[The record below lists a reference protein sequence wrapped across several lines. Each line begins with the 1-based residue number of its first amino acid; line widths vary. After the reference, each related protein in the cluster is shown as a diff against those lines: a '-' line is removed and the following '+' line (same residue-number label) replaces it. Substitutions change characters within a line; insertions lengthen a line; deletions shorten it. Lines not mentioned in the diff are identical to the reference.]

1 MFTGNAVEG
10 TTTLFETEY
19 FNRTAYLTQ
28 SGQLYQ
34 EAGAMA
40 FGKTYCFGPCFRAE
54 KSKTRKHLTEF
65 WMVEPEMAFYDLK
78 DNMDLIEE
86 FIVHIVS
93 QSIENCKDELK
104 ILERDILLL
113 EKVKS
118 PFPRITYDEAV
129 KLLHDNDQE
138 FKYGSDFGAPDEEL
152 IASKFVFGKDPL
164 ISMPP
169 YLFH

>member
-1 MFTGNAVEG
+1 
-10 TTTLFETEY
+10 
-19 FNRTAYLTQ
+19 
-28 SGQLYQ
+28 
-34 EAGAMA
+34 MA

-93 QSIENCKDELK
+93 QSIENCKEELK
-104 ILERDILLL
+104 ILERDITLL

-129 KLLHDNDQE
+129 KILHDNGQE
-138 FKYGSDFGAPDEEL
+138 FKYGRDFVAPDVEL
-152 IASKFVFGKDPL
+152 IA
-164 ISMPP
+164 
-169 YLFH
+169 